1 MVNNM
6 ENTYNIVKIKLTDYG
21 KKVYEEY
28 VNNQS
33 KIMSDK
39 YFITDYEI
47 EMYRTSLLMKILDGY
62 YTAPLSSIIQIFGG
76 NKFMSE
82 NNIPSFT
89 SYEIVNSVN
98 SIEYLKDGITYFLT
112 DYKTSIRDNLKIL
125 DISDLKEIYGES
137 VNSFSELFK
146 IYTISIIYE
155 KYLDWFNSKLKN
167 E

>member
-1 MVNNM
+1 M

-21 KKVYEEY
+21 KKVYEDY

-33 KIMSDK
+33 KMMSDK

-47 EMYRTSLLMKILDGY
+47 EMYKTSLLMKIVDDY
-62 YTAPLSSIIQIFGG
+62 YTAPLFSIIQIFGG

-82 NNIPSFT
+82 NNIPSFI
-89 SYEIVNSVN
+89 SYEIVSSVN

-125 DISDLKEIYGES
+125 NISDLKEIYGES

-146 IYTISIIYE
+146 IYTISMIYE